1 MDGGFFSMVDYNSEE
16 LLEIFSALP
25 DPLFILS
32 EDGYYE
38 AILGG
43 NDTEFYHDGSSLV
56 GKSLFDVLPESKAV
70 WFVDMILQTL
80 EKNAVKS
87 VEYSLS
93 ADDVDGLDKDLGPN
107 GELRFEGKMK
117 PLPFL
122 INSKKA
128 VVWIAR
134 NITESFHLKEELH
147 ALNNN
152 LEKEIEIAT
161 QDAKNTQRV
170 LIQRQKLAEMGEMI
184 NAIAHQWRQPLAT
197 SNMAISI
204 LKDKSNHDSL
214 DKDFLN
220 KTLNEMESLN
230 MHMSDTVES
239 FLNYFSPNK
248 EQGEFDILH
257 VVDKAISFFSKTIK
271 NKSIVVKTE
280 VPENISVY
288 GYKEEYLQVV
298 LSIVSNAIQAFS
310 TQENKLIKI
319 IAHKS
324 NENVSLDIIDNA
336 GGVSDAIVDKIFN
349 PYFTTKESSEGTGLG
364 LFIANKIVS
373 ESMNG
378 KIIVANTENGAKFSI
393 VTNVSSMK

>member
-1 MDGGFFSMVDYNSEE
+1 MVDYNSEE

-32 EDGYYE
+32 EDGYYK

-43 NDTEFYHDGSSLV
+43 NDSEFYHDGSSLV
-56 GKSLFDVLPESKAV
+56 GKSLFDVLPSSKAI
-70 WFVDMILQTL
+70 WFVDMISQTL
-80 EKNAVKS
+80 EKDGVMS

-93 ADDVDGLDKDLGPN
+93 ADDVGGLDKDLGPN

-122 INSKKA
+122 INGKKA

-134 NITESFHLKEELH
+134 NISESYYLKEELH
-147 ALNNN
+147 ALNSN

-161 QDAKNTQRV
+161 QEAKNAQRV

-197 SNMAISI
+197 SNMAISL
-204 LKDKSNHDSL
+204 LKDKSNNDSL
-214 DKDFLN
+214 KKEFLD
-220 KTLNEMESLN
+220 KTLNEIESLN

-239 FLNYFSPNK
+239 FLNYFSPTK
-248 EQGEFDILH
+248 EQSYFDILH
-257 VVDKAISFFSKTIK
+257 VVEKAISFFSNAIK
-271 NKSIVVKTE
+271 QKSIVVKIE
-280 VPENISVY
+280 VPENILLY

-310 TQENKLIKI
+310 AQENKLIKI
-319 IAHKS
+319 VAYKS
-324 NENVSLDIIDNA
+324 NENISLDIIDNA
-336 GGVSDAIVDKIFN
+336 GGISEIIIDKIFN

-373 ESMNG
+373 ESMKG
-378 KIIVANTENGAKFSI
+378 KIIVENTKDGAKFSI
-393 VTNVSSMK
+393 VTNVPAMQ